1 MPPLHVIQPWHAG
14 IPHCRAVCGVCV
26 APRTD
31 RFFFFGTQDA
41 RHLAAQQAQV
51 AAARVARE
59 ERANRAAQGRRGI
72 LRSRGEVTRA
82 ELGQRYSERE
92 KCPYRMYYM

>member
-1 MPPLHVIQPWHAG
+1 MARDLSLFRSVRIVFSP
-14 IPHCRAVCGVCV
+14 
-26 APRTD
+26 
-31 RFFFFGTQDA
+31 QDA
-41 RHLAAQQAQV
+41 GHLAAQQAQV

-59 ERANRAAQGRRGI
+59 ERATRAAQGRRGI

-92 KCPYRMYYM
+92 KCPYRTFAERSRTN

>member
-1 MPPLHVIQPWHAG
+1 MNATAACHSHGTGSLTVAQ
-14 IPHCRAVCGVCV
+14 CVLLRA
-26 APRTD
+26 D
-31 RFFFFGTQDA
+31 RFLSTQDA

-59 ERANRAAQGRRGI
+59 ERATRAAQGRRGI

-92 KCPYRMYYM
+92 KCP